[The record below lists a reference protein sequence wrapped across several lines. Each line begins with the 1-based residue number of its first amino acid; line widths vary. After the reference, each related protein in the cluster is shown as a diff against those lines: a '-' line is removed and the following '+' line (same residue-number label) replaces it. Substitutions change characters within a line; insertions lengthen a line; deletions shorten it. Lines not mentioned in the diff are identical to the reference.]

1 MKIFVIGAG
10 EVGFHIAQRLT
21 AENHDVVVIERDEDR
36 RLLVQ
41 NQLDVLTI
49 AGNGASAH
57 VLKEAGIE
65 KADLVIAATSIDEVN
80 IIACMLASKFGVPK
94 KIARVRNPEYTSS
107 SAVLDP
113 HKLGIDLMIHPEE
126 EAVNEIVRLLKRTGA
141 SEIIEFADGRIQ
153 LIGLRIDRN
162 APVIHRSLAE
172 VSASFPEL
180 TFRAVVIYRDNE
192 TIIPRGEQRFRQG
205 DQVFVMAKREA
216 LPLVEKMAGKS
227 EHKLEKVMILGGGR
241 IGQGVA
247 NALELEKLNVKLIE
261 QDRNR
266 SDEIA
271 DSLSKTLVLRGDS
284 LDLDL
289 LAREG
294 IVTMDALVA
303 VTDDEGINII
313 SCLLAKHLKVKK
325 TIAMIRRP
333 HYMPLMPTIGI
344 DAAVSPRI
352 STASAILRFVRR
364 AKVVSVV
371 ALKGCNAE
379 AIELVATSGSKA
391 IGRPLK
397 DVNLPEEAI
406 IGAIVSKGKVIVP
419 SGDCVIQA
427 NDEVIVFT
435 KPEAVTEVERFFT

>member
-1 MKIFVIGAG
+1 MRIIVIGAG

-21 AENHDVVVIERDEDR
+21 AENHDVIVIERDEER
-36 RLLVQ
+36 RQLVQ

-49 AGNGASAH
+49 LGNGASAQT
-57 VLKEAGIE
+57 LKEAGIE
-65 KADLVIAATSIDEVN
+65 EADMIIAATSIDEVN
-80 IIACMLASKFGVPK
+80 IIACMLAAQFGVPK
-94 KIARVRNPEYTSS
+94 KIARVRNPEYASS

-113 HKLGIDLMIHPEE
+113 MRLGVDLMIHPEK
-126 EAVNEIVRLLKRTGA
+126 EAVNEIIRLLKRTGA
-141 SEIIEFADGRIQ
+141 SEVIEFAEGRVQ
-153 LIGLRIDRN
+153 LIGLRIDHN

-180 TFRAVVIYRDNE
+180 TFRAVVIYRGNE
-192 TIIPRGEQRFRQG
+192 TIIPRGEQRFRNG
-205 DQVFVMAKREA
+205 DQVFVIAKAEA
-216 LPLVEKMAGKS
+216 IPLVEKMAGKP
-227 EHKLEKVMILGGGR
+227 EDRLENVMILGGGR
-241 IGQGVA
+241 IGRGVA
-247 NALELEKLNVKLIE
+247 HILEKEKLSVKLIE
-261 QDRNR
+261 PDRDR

-294 IVTMDALVA
+294 IVNMDALVA

-313 SCLLAKHLKVKK
+313 SCLLAKHLNVKK

-333 HYMPLMPTIGI
+333 HYLPLMPSIGI

-364 AKVVSVV
+364 ARVVRVE
-371 ALKGCNAE
+371 ALKGCDAE
-379 AIELVATSGSKA
+379 AMDLVAMPGSKTV
-391 IGRPLK
+391 GRPLK
-397 DVNLPEEAI
+397 RVNFPEGALVGAI
-406 IGAIVSKGKVIVP
+406 IHKDTVIVP
-419 SGDCVIQA
+419 TGDTVIHA

-435 KPEAVTEVERFFT
+435 RPEAVSEVEQFFT